1 MFEKKLADL
10 DAAIEAA
17 RTHLGMVVASKE
29 VNLEQGYELL
39 HKIQKWSQE
48 KEKLEEI
55 LAAVEVLTKHGV
67 AFKVFTEED
76 VYRRVDQLP
85 YIKMAD
91 RRKIVQHVVEG
102 DDWDTMTVES
112 AEEDANIWAMI
123 KGTAGDHP
131 EWFSPEALRKL

>member
-1 MFEKKLADL
+1 MFEKRLADL

-17 RTHLGMVVASKE
+17 RTHLSMLVAKKE

-55 LAAVEVLTKHGV
+55 HKAVEVLRKHGV
-67 AFKVFTEED
+67 AFKVFTEDD
-76 VYRRVDQLP
+76 VYSRVDQLG

-102 DDWDTMTVES
+102 DDWSTMSDLT
-112 AEEDANIWAMI
+112 AEEDSNIWAII

-131 EWFSPEALRKL
+131 EWFSAEALEKL

>member
-17 RTHLGMVVASKE
+17 RSHLGMVVASKE

-48 KEKLEEI
+48 KEKAEEI
-55 LAAVEVLTKHGV
+55 IAAVEVLTKHGV

-76 VYRRVDQLP
+76 VYSRIDQLP
-85 YIKMAD
+85 YIKMGD

-102 DDWDTMTVES
+102 DDWSSM
-112 AEEDANIWAMI
+112 AEQTADEDARLWAII